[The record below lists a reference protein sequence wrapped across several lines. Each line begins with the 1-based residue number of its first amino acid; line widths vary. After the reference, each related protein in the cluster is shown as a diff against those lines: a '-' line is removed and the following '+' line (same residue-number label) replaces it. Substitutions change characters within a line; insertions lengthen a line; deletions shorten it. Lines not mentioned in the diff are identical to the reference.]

1 MGRFFS
7 EPCENK
13 NEWVGMG
20 TLSLERRVCF
30 IKLWV
35 RLKEKWR
42 MFEGPLTPGGKV
54 RLLKKML
61 KWGSKELSS

>member
-1 MGRFFS
+1 
-7 EPCENK
+7 
-13 NEWVGMG
+13 MG
-20 TLSLERRVCF
+20 TLPLKRRVCF

-42 MFEGPLTPGGKV
+42 MFEGPLTPGRKV

-61 KWGSKELSS
+61 KGGSKELSS